1 MNDLEKNILQD
12 LMDGHA
18 ALKAENNKLKTAL
31 YIVMTKCVEFAYFYN
46 NQTVDYYN
54 KHVADWRQLT
64 PEEFELLNELYKT
77 TIRPNGYR

>member
-12 LMDGHA
+12 LMDGRA
-18 ALKAENNKLKTAL
+18 ALKKENDKLKIAL
-31 YIVMTKCVEFAYFYN
+31 SITMTKCVEFAYFYN

-64 PEEFELLNELYKT
+64 PEEFELLNELYK
-77 TIRPNGYR
+77 ILAKQSKYR

>member
-12 LMDGHA
+12 LMDSRA
-18 ALKAENNKLKTAL
+18 DLKTENDKLKIAL
-31 YIVMTKCVEFAYFYN
+31 SIAMTKCVEFAYFYN

-64 PEEFELLNELYKT
+64 PEEFKLLNGLYKT
-77 TIRPNGYR
+77 LANQIKYR